1 MISNTKHDG
10 THKTPENVDP
20 RLHTPLDRRKLT
32 LAQSKERS
40 SNKNAFFPITHSNYQ
55 PSHATHTSKPFLSDA
70 HISLFYPR
78 FKKNTEENATPIF
91 FVLSLSL
98 SLASSPN
105 YTRLP
110 LAESQPPP
118 HAYSDPYMLAPKTT
132 SQVCFLVF
140 TGVSR
145 FTCDLRWAA
154 GAEEF
159 TVNMHAALNFTSQ

>member
-98 SLASSPN
+98 SLWPARPTILGCRSLSHSPHHMRTVTHICWPQKQPHRCAFWFLQELVASPVIC
-105 YTRLP
+105 
-110 LAESQPPP
+110 AGPP
-118 HAYSDPYMLAPKTT
+118 
-132 SQVCFLVF
+132 
-140 TGVSR
+140 
-145 FTCDLRWAA
+145 
-154 GAEEF
+154 
-159 TVNMHAALNFTSQ
+159 ALKSLL